1 MRTTRRSVLAAG
13 AATAA
18 VTATLGA
25 PGIVRA
31 QPRPPRNRT
40 ITAVLHGDVP
50 TFDPI
55 WTTANMAANHGMMVY
70 DTLFGIND
78 KVAPQPQMVG
88 RHMMSDDKLTLTMEL
103 RDGLQWTDGTAVT
116 ARDCAASLRRWA
128 VRDGAGQHMM
138 ERVSGV
144 EARDAKTIEIKF
156 KEPYGI
162 ALDAMA
168 KTSTPFC
175 FMMREKEALTD
186 PMQKI
191 DTTVGSGPFIMNE
204 RETRAGS
211 QYVYDRNPNYRP
223 RSEAASWIAGGKTV
237 HVDRVIFQNMPDIQT
252 ATSALQAGEVDFVEI
267 PPIDSLAQLEAD
279 REITI
284 GTGNPLGN
292 VGWMR
297 LNFLHPP
304 FNNVKAR
311 QAVLHA
317 VNQENHLKATFVD
330 SRFYKACAS
339 FLSCGTPMENTAN
352 TGWFSNP
359 PNLERARQLLRE
371 SGYAG
376 QPVTMLQATNIQYMT
391 NSAQIMAQELRA
403 IGMNIQMVP
412 MDWSGVV
419 QRRAVKA
426 APDQGGWNIF
436 ITSADALSSGNPIWA
451 AAHAATGERGWFGW
465 PSDEKHEALRNKW
478 VAAPDLESRQKVAEE
493 LQANAWD
500 FVPHVYFGQWRNP
513 TAHRRNTT
521 GWIGTPGCVPF
532 WNVRKT

>member
-1 MRTTRRSVLAAG
+1 MRTTRRTLMAG
-13 AATAA
+13 TAA
-18 VTATLGA
+18 ALAA

-55 WTTANMAANHGMMVY
+55 WTTANMAANHGAMVY
-70 DTLFGIND
+70 DTLFGIDD
-78 KVAPQPQMVG
+78 KVTPRPQMVG
-88 RHMMSDDKLTLTMEL
+88 RHGLSDDKLTLTMEL
-103 RDGLQWTDGTAVT
+103 RDGLKWTDGTDVS
-116 ARDCAASLRRWA
+116 ARDCVASLRRWA
-128 VRDGAGQHMM
+128 ARDGAGQHMM
-138 ERVSGV
+138 ERVAGIDAQG
-144 EARDAKTIEIKF
+144 ARTIVIRF
-156 KEPYGI
+156 REPYGI

-175 FMMREKEALTD
+175 FMMREREALTD

-191 DTTVGSGPFIMNE
+191 ETTVGSGPFIMNE

-211 QYVYDRNPNYRP
+211 QYVYDRNPNYVP
-223 RSEAASWIAGGKTV
+223 RGEAASWIAGGKQV
-237 HVDRVIFQNMPDIQT
+237 HVDRVVFQNMPDVQT
-252 ATSALQAGEVDFVEI
+252 AVSALQAGEVDFVEI
-267 PPIDSLAQLEAD
+267 PPVDSLPQLEAERD
-279 REITI
+279 IAI
-284 GTGNPLGN
+284 GQGNPLGN
-292 VGWMR
+292 VGWIR

-304 FNNVKAR
+304 FNNRLAR

-317 VNQENHLKATFVD
+317 VNQESHLKATFVD
-330 SRFYKACAS
+330 PRFYSTCPS
-339 FLSCGTPMENTAN
+339 FLSCGTPMENRAN
-352 TGWFSNP
+352 TGWFRTP
-359 PNLERARQLLRE
+359 PNVERARQLLRE
-371 SGYAG
+371 SGYNNE
-376 QPVTMLQATNIQYMT
+376 PVTLLQATNILYMT
-391 NSAQIMAQELRA
+391 NSAQILAQELRA

-426 APDQGGWNIF
+426 PPAQGGWNIF
-436 ITSADALSSGNPIWA
+436 ITSADALSSSNPIWA

-465 PSDEKHEALRNKW
+465 PSDERHEQLRNAW
-478 VAAPDLESRQKVAEE
+478 VAAPDQESRQKVSEE

-500 FVPHVYFGQWRNP
+500 FVPHVYYGQWRAP
-513 TAHRRNTT
+513 TAYRRNTS